1 LLDGEVKKM
10 DVFGYTIPFWAVL
23 LGILVIAFL
32 LWGVLKFAVW
42 VLIFIAIVIIAL
54 IGLDFLVGIFH
65 SIGL

>member
-1 LLDGEVKKM
+1 M
-10 DVFGYTIPFWAVL
+10 DIFGFTIPFWAVL
-23 LGILVIAFL
+23 IGILVIVL
-32 LWGVLKFAVW
+32 VLWGVIKFAIW